1 MNYLSNINCYY
12 KISFDYYDN
21 LLKWMRNFNSKFKTY
36 KFYLYQNK
44 LENIRVMH
52 NNNNNNS

>member
-1 MNYLSNINCYY
+1 MNYLSNINYYY

-21 LLKWMRNFNSKFKTY
+21 LLKRMRNFNSKFKTY
-36 KFYLYQNK
+36 KFYFYQNK

-52 NNNNNNS
+52 NNNNS